1 MGNTFKGKKGRK
13 VGASIKDILDLYGEK
28 AAEAARQSI
37 KENAEILAAAAKE
50 LCPVEKGLYRG
61 RQFKL
66 KHPGRLRDSI
76 HIEQG
81 QKKDTVLVV
90 ADATDDKGYCYARII
105 EYGPRGTPFMT
116 PAYEAKKIEMINHSK
131 DVIRAAI
138 QQ

>member
-1 MGNTFKGKKGRK
+1 MARRK
-13 VGASIKDILDLYGEK
+13 SVSIKAILQRYGEK
-28 AAEAARQSI
+28 AAQAARQSI
-37 KENAEILAAAAKE
+37 KENAETLAAAARE
-50 LCPVEKGLYRG
+50 LAPVEKDFYGKR
-61 RQFKL
+61 RVKL

-76 HIEQG
+76 HVEVG
-81 QKKDTVLVV
+81 KKKDTMLVV

-138 QQ
+138 RQ